1 VSTSPER
8 WRRCSTCKSDIRFD
22 TAYWTCSV
30 STCNRPRTGLAFCSV
45 SCWDA
50 HVPIMRHRDDAGA
63 LDARSPTR
71 AQAAAQARDEEAA
84 RTSKAAA
91 PQSAKSMPKATSNPP
106 RSPASARDSEIPRE
120 ILIVASKLKGYI
132 RARAGFNTSDACMEV
147 LSDHVR
153 AICDRAIEN
162 ARRDERKTVLERDF
176 PKP

>member
-1 VSTSPER
+1 VSTSLER
-8 WRRCSTCKSDIRFD
+8 WRRCSTCKSDIGFD

-71 AQAAAQARDEEAA
+71 AQAAAIARDEEAA
-84 RTSKAAA
+84 RTAKA
-91 PQSAKSMPKATSNPP
+91 PQQQSAKSTLAAASTPAR
-106 RSPASARDSEIPRE
+106 RSAPASDVPRE
-120 ILIVASKLKGYI
+120 ILIVASKLKSYI